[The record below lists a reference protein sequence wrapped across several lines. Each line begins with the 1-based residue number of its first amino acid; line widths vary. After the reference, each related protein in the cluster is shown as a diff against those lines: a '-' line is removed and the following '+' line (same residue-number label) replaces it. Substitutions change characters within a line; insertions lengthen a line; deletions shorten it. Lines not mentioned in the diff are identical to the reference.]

1 VTAKMVRILLVHHLS
16 CLASVDSTG
25 GDTVAVPLETG
36 LTVMLDEDHA
46 PETNGRMAVCRRCG
60 FRTVATTGES
70 HAPTEANRT
79 KATQWLDGRV
89 LANRVVEIRS
99 RMGR

>member
-1 VTAKMVRILLVHHLS
+1 M
-16 CLASVDSTG
+16 
-25 GDTVAVPLETG
+25 AVPSETG
-36 LTVMLDEDHA
+36 LSDKLDEDHA

-60 FRTVATTGES
+60 FRTVATAGES

-79 KATQWLDGRV
+79 KATQWLDGRA
-89 LANRVVEIRS
+89 LAERVTEVRS